1 MRTYKETCG
10 TDGVREII
18 RAGRID
24 RVLGILLRLRQL
36 SNSPALLTADP
47 PPVAAAAEKRG
58 PGTARKASLGGGADG
73 DEPSVRALL
82 AGSGKLRL
90 FVRLVRV
97 LRAEG
102 ARILVF
108 SQVRSTVKMGWQ
120 ADLGPLPGRPPP
132 PAVGPDAGPPRR
144 CAPGHG

>member
-1 MRTYKETCG
+1 MRAYEETCG

-24 RVLGILLRLRQL
+24 RVLGVLLRLRQL
-36 SNSPALLTADP
+36 SNSPALLAADP
-47 PPVAAAAEKRG
+47 PQPPAAAAEKKG
-58 PGTARKASLGGGADG
+58 PGAARKASLGGAEG
-73 DEPSVRALL
+73 DESSVRALL

-90 FVRLVRV
+90 FVRLVRS

-108 SQVRSTVKMGWQ
+108 SQVRWAM
-120 ADLGPLPGRPPP
+120 
-132 PAVGPDAGPPRR
+132 RR
-144 CAPGHG
+144 EG